1 MKGAPER
8 IVARCSHVAVYNQ
21 NGGVAGEEEM
31 TEEWRER
38 FRLANENL
46 GGKGERVLGFAYL
59 FLDEERFPEGFPFAV
74 EDEKPNFPMD
84 NLIFCGLISMIDP
97 PRPTVPAVTHTK
109 FNFKFPLKIYF
120 LQAVRTCQEA
130 GIRVVMVTGKR
141 NFLFFFR
148 ASLNAFF
155 FEYQE
160 TIQSLQKQL
169 PSKWESSPW
178 TPEKTLQ
185 RKRESPLMT

>member
-59 FLDEERFPEGFPFAV
+59 LLDEERFPEGFPFAV
-74 EDEKPNFPMD
+74 EEEKPNFPMD

-97 PRPTVPAVTHTK
+97 PRPTVPAVTHKIQFQISIK
-109 FNFKFPLKIYF
+109 FI
-120 LQAVRTCQEA
+120 
-130 GIRVVMVTGKR
+130 
-141 NFLFFFR
+141 FFR
-148 ASLNAFF
+148 LFALAKKQEFALSWSLVKEIF
-155 FEYQE
+155 
-160 TIQSLQKQL
+160 
-169 PSKWESSPW
+169 
-178 TPEKTLQ
+178 
-185 RKRESPLMT
+185 